1 MSIESIVQLIG
12 RILRKIEPVIVV
24 LLLLYFTDINMPYSY
39 ESRFNTLSYGIVLL
53 LVLGTRQLRRFLFVL
68 VQDPLIL
75 SLLAL
80 SLFSVFWST
89 SPDFTADESKVVLRG
104 TLLGAYLA
112 TRFTPKQIII
122 FFAWALGIAAV
133 LSFIYVQINPAYAV
147 TNTNGQI
154 SWRGI
159 YTHKQYFGRT
169 MTLAAITFWW
179 CAIERWRYR
188 WVGYIGVVAAIAMVL
203 LSESRSSLVILAAA
217 LLFIPLSGVF
227 QKSYKLRTV
236 LLFTFL
242 IFLSSVIL
250 FLFSNYEFLLVDV
263 LGKDLDL
270 NGRMPIWTAAIQ
282 KGTERLWFGH
292 GFAGFWTSQDAWEVI
307 RGTWAAKVGA
317 GRFHSHNGFID
328 LFLDLGLVGLGL
340 MLLSFILLLTRIT
353 KLMGLM
359 EGKEGLWMLQ
369 YLVVFFLANLT
380 IVRTFVTRDT
390 TWIVYVAL
398 AFSTVIWVKRLER
411 ERLQAK
417 SALPNFPQT
426 ALTKA
431 T

>member
-1 MSIESIVQLIG
+1 VSIESTIQLIG

-24 LLLLYFTDINMPYSY
+24 LLLLYFTDVNLPRSY
-39 ESRFNTLSYGIVLL
+39 ESRFNMLSYGIVLL
-53 LVLGTRQLRRFLFVL
+53 LVLGTRQLRRFFYVL

-75 SLLAL
+75 MLLGL
-80 SLFSVFWST
+80 SLFSFFWSA
-89 SPDFTADESKVVLRG
+89 SPDFTANESKVVLRA

-112 TRFTPKQIII
+112 TRYTPRQIII

-133 LSFIYVQINPAYAV
+133 LSFIYAQLNPAYAV

-169 MTLAAITFWW
+169 MALAAITFWW
-179 CAIERWRYR
+179 CALERWRYR
-188 WVGYIGVVAAIAMVL
+188 WVGYIGVVATIAMVF
-203 LSESRSSLVILAAA
+203 LSESRSSLVVLAAA
-217 LLFIPLSGVF
+217 LLFVPLSGVF

-242 IFLSSVIL
+242 LFFSSVIL
-250 FLFSNYEFLLVDV
+250 LFFGNYEFLLIDV

-282 KGTERLWFGH
+282 KGTEHLWFGH
-292 GFAGFWTSQDAWEVI
+292 GFAGFWTSPEAWEVI
-307 RGTWAAKVGA
+307 RGTWAAKVNTS
-317 GRFHSHNGFID
+317 RFHAHNGFID

-340 MLLSFILLLTRIT
+340 MVLSFVLLLTRIT

-359 EGKEGLWMLQ
+359 EGKEAFWMLQ
-369 YLVVFFLANLT
+369 YLVVFFLTNLT

-390 TWIVYVAL
+390 TWILYVAL
-398 AFSTVIWVKRLER
+398 AFSSAVWIKRLER
-411 ERLQAK
+411 ERIQAR
-417 SALPNFPQT
+417 SDMLSLPQT